1 MSKVLVIKSSMN
13 TKTEKGSFSNA
24 IADKFVEI
32 YKSKN
37 PEDQIEYLDIN
48 NDKAGTFSLTS
59 ENISSYWD
67 DVDKYIDQLKSVDKL
82 IVSSPMTNFN
92 YPAVLKNYLDKVLVA
107 GKTFKYKYD
116 EIGASEGLVK
126 NLKVQIITTQGAPKG
141 WYPFGDHT
149 ISLTGTFKFM
159 GAKVVEPL
167 IVAGLKTPNMIKHST
182 DEVLE
187 KFASEIKYSAEQ
199 F

>member
-13 TKTEKGSFSNA
+13 AKTEKGSFSNA
-24 IADKFVEI
+24 VVDKFVEI
-32 YKSKN
+32 YKAKN
-37 PEDQIEYLDIN
+37 PEDQIEFLDIN
-48 NDKAGTFSLTS
+48 KDEAGTFSLTS
-59 ENISSYWD
+59 ENIGSYWD
-67 DVDKYIDQLKSVDKL
+67 NVDKYIDQLKSMDKL

-107 GKTFKYKYD
+107 NKTFKYKYD

-159 GAKVVEPL
+159 GTNVVDPL
-167 IVAGLKTPNMIKHST
+167 IIAGLKTPQMINYST
-182 DEVLE
+182 EEVVNKFENEIKTAAE
-187 KFASEIKYSAEQ
+187 KF
-199 F
+199 